1 MRFGG
6 TVLPRLCLLVAVL
19 ATLTLLGCWDNK
31 RIMEQVLAGGY
42 ETAAQVVGAQYQRK
56 LPFALLL
63 AALLAFGFVPS
74 LLTSKITPDAEK
86 IVNMGNAKAAT
97 VNTAAAGNATE
108 GTR

>member
-6 TVLPRLCLLVAVL
+6 TALPRLCLVVAVL

-56 LPFALLL
+56 LPFALD
-63 AALLAFGFVPS
+63 GS
-74 LLTSKITPDAEK
+74 LLLEIYTTQGI
-86 IVNMGNAKAAT
+86 G
-97 VNTAAAGNATE
+97 TE
-108 GTR
+108 LTNG